1 MVQHESKACQ
11 FCGDQFT
18 PHRKVGSRQIA
29 CWKPECRRARKRENL
44 RRLYI
49 SDPGYNYDN
58 VKRYR
63 ACHPEYQR
71 QWRQKQRE
79 KLNAQNSAPIRR
91 PSGQKQHI
99 PASLFV
105 SPQAGKI
112 QTELSSVKTVHPSKR
127 ARPLR
132 EIQTE
137 LTLNFSVQ
145 LSNLLDFLPYPR
157 YKPS

>member
-1 MVQHESKACQ
+1 MVHQESKVCQ
-11 FCGDQFT
+11 FCGDRFT

-44 RRLYI
+44 RRLYL

-79 KLNAQNSAPIRR
+79 KHSARNSVPIRR
-91 PSGQKQHI
+91 PSGQQQHI

-112 QTELSSVKTVHPSKR
+112 QTELSPVKTTRPSKSV
-127 ARPLR
+127 RPFR

-137 LTLNFSVQ
+137 LT
-145 LSNLLDFLPYPR
+145 D
-157 YKPS
+157 